1 MLGAMYEN
9 GGNTTHRFL
18 DGHPELFVYPF
29 ESQLGTRLGSDPLS
43 SLFPVKY
50 RWPTFALDATPA
62 QDFMAI
68 IDEEGRVVDGEGRGV
83 VGHDGPAGPDGG
95 LGVPES
101 SELPPPP
108 PQATKNAENAIVSA
122 RLRLV
127 WRPSPSDAGPSV
139 RESVTQSLHLMF
151 ALVFGRVA
159 GQKRISSAAE

>member
-1 MLGAMYEN
+1 MPIGSGEPVDDTA
-9 GGNTTHRFL
+9 NTPPRAA
-18 DGHPELFVYPF
+18 P
-29 ESQLGTRLGSDPLS
+29 LGSVLARSNVDTV
-43 SLFPVKY
+43 PVARY
-50 RWPTFALDATPA
+50 TAPTFQA
-62 QDFMAI
+62 
-68 IDEEGRVVDGEGRGV
+68 DGPGGL
-83 VGHDGPAGPDGG
+83 GDGPAGPDGG